1 MENCILCDREF
12 GQTKIREYKN
22 WMTKI
27 NFKQPTL
34 GSALIVPY
42 KHITRLEELSKEEK
56 EEYWEVIID
65 LEKSI
70 RRAFNPD
77 QINYQMLSN
86 LEPHI
91 HYHVIPRYR
100 SIRNFSGME
109 WFDLNFPKNPDTNI
123 KARDKSLLD
132 NIILEL
138 NKPL

>member
-56 EEYWEVIID
+56 EEY
-65 LEKSI
+65 
-70 RRAFNPD
+70 
-77 QINYQMLSN
+77 
-86 LEPHI
+86 
-91 HYHVIPRYR
+91 
-100 SIRNFSGME
+100 
-109 WFDLNFPKNPDTNI
+109 
-123 KARDKSLLD
+123 
-132 NIILEL
+132 
-138 NKPL
+138 